1 MFWTVVGFIII
12 FLIGFFCGR
21 AWVELI
27 EGRVVPLKTVIL
39 IVFGLLIMTII
50 VMALI
55 FGKNQNRSIQTSM
68 VESSV
73 TICQT

>member
-1 MFWTVVGFIII
+1 MFWTVVGYIVI

-39 IVFGLLIMTII
+39 IVFGLFVILMII
-50 VMALI
+50 ITLI
-55 FGKNQNRSIQTSM
+55 FSKNNDRANPISM
-68 VESSV
+68 MEHSV

>member
-1 MFWTVVGFIII
+1 MFWTVVGFVVI

-39 IVFGLLIMTII
+39 IVFGLIVVIMI
-50 VMALI
+50 VMALVLS
-55 FGKNQNRSIQTSM
+55 GNDNRPNSISM
-68 VESSV
+68 MEHTV
-73 TICQT
+73 TKCQT